1 MALLVTRSTR
11 LRPHGIPRA
20 RRRHHTVLWAIAA
33 GAGNH
38 RPDGPP
44 THHALTINRTTQ
56 VGPIKPRERAS
67 KGDIMREFK
76 VNPEFTITDEQ
87 SLRSLFQA
95 THTLAVQKMQG
106 SLDKHAQAFIR
117 RSPFLCIGTQNLDG
131 KADVSPRG
139 DPAGFVRILD
149 QHTLAIPD
157 RPGNN
162 RLDSLVN
169 ILANPSVGL
178 LFIIP
183 GFDDTLRVNGQASL
197 VNDPEILESMSVKD
211 RIPKLAI
218 VVKVSE
224 VFLHCAKAFRRSQL
238 WNPDHFQDRG
248 EMPSLSKII
257 LDQTTGAPSDDDE
270 MRKIDDEL
278 EDEYKKTLY

>member
-1 MALLVTRSTR
+1 M
-11 LRPHGIPRA
+11 
-20 RRRHHTVLWAIAA
+20 
-33 GAGNH
+33 
-38 RPDGPP
+38 
-44 THHALTINRTTQ
+44 
-56 VGPIKPRERAS
+56 KKFE
-67 KGDIMREFK
+67 
-76 VNPEFTITDEQ
+76 VNSEFTITDEQ
-87 SLRSLFQA
+87 SLRSLFHA
-95 THTLAVQKMQG
+95 THALAIQKMQG

-131 KADVSPRG
+131 RADVSPRG
-139 DPAGFVRILD
+139 DPVGFVKILD

-162 RLDSLVN
+162 RLDTLVN
-169 ILANPSVGL
+169 ILANPNVGL
-178 LFIIP
+178 IFIIP

-197 VNDPEILESMSVKD
+197 VNDPELLEGMSIND
-211 RIPKLAI
+211 RVPKLAI
-218 VVKVSE
+218 VVKVNE

-278 EDEYKKTLY
+278 EEEYKQTLY